1 MKSPSR
7 KQLETWAE
15 DYLKGTISQDDKKAL
30 EDWYQSVP
38 DAGVEW
44 SDGEIGSAE
53 ILRSK
58 IFQAV
63 QERTGHRKKNRFPKR
78 SRRILFRA
86 LEAAAILILLVG
98 TGLLIRLHRYSV
110 ATIPGLAREQTP
122 RDIPP
127 GTTKATLTL
136 ANGKRIILDSMH
148 AVNVK
153 EVNGHLCITDKSGVV
168 TYLDD
173 TTPLYS
179 TLVTRRGEQAP
190 PLTLADGTKIW
201 VNAASTLHFPL
212 IFKGD
217 TREVSLSGEAYFEV
231 AKDPKHPFIVNTG
244 ADKVEVLGTHFDV
257 KAYRDEPSAY
267 ATLLEGAIRL
277 TNGQHTVKLAP
288 GQQGKVNTGGTISV
302 RNVDAG
308 EAVAWLHGQ
317 LSMQNMDVT
326 AFLNEVS
333 RWYDVNVVY
342 KGNVPHM
349 SFSGFL
355 NKQVPLSKVLEA
367 LNANGVNC
375 TLKEKTI
382 VVSER

>member
-7 KQLETWAE
+7 KQLEIWAE
-15 DYLKGTISQDDKKAL
+15 NYLKGTISESDKKAL

-38 DAGVEW
+38 DTVLEW
-44 SDGEIGSAE
+44 EDEETDSAE

-63 QERTGHRKKNRFPKR
+63 QERTGHSKKNNFPKGN
-78 SRRILFRA
+78 RRTLLRI
-86 LEAAAILILLVG
+86 LEAAAILILLIG
-98 TGLLIRLHRYSV
+98 TGLLIRPRHSV
-110 ATIPGLAREQTP
+110 VKTPAVARVHKIK
-122 RDIPP
+122 DIQP

-153 EVNGHLCITDKSGVV
+153 EVNGHLCIMDKSGIV

-173 TTPLYS
+173 TIQLYYS
-179 TLVTRRGEQAP
+179 TLITHRGEQAP

-212 IFKGD
+212 IFKGN

-257 KAYRDEPSAY
+257 KAYKDEPSAY

-288 GQQGKVNTGGTISV
+288 GQQGRVNSKGAISV

-308 EAVAWLHGQ
+308 ESVAWLHGQ

-326 AFLNEVS
+326 TFLNEVS

-342 KGNVPHM
+342 KGNAPTM

-367 LNANGVNC
+367 LNANGVDC
-375 TLKEKTI
+375 ILKGKTI
-382 VVSER
+382 VVSGR